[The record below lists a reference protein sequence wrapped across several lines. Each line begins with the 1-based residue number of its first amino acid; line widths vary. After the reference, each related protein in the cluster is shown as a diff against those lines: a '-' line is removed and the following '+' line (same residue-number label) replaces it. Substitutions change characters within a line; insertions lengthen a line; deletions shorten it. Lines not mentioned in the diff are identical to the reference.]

1 MTSFRQVG
9 EGRVVQVVVPGWG
22 VVVGSAYPR
31 GDPRWA
37 CTKRDRGRLVR
48 PLLTPLV
55 GEACDS
61 PLHMGTLSCGV
72 LFPPQENARGHSRP
86 RVWKRALPPPPL
98 GNPSR
103 IPNLTYRRFPLP
115 PHWAEMTVDAKQ
127 RWILGWRAGLR
138 RVSLGVGRVGD
149 AVFVWARNASDALD
163 RLPTEPM
170 AELH

>member
-1 MTSFRQVG
+1 M
-9 EGRVVQVVVPGWG
+9 
-22 VVVGSAYPR
+22 
-31 GDPRWA
+31 
-37 CTKRDRGRLVR
+37 R
-48 PLLTPLV
+48 PLLTPLF

-103 IPNLTYRRFPLP
+103 IPNRPHRRFPLP
-115 PHWAEMTVDAKQ
+115 PHWAEMTLDAKQ

-138 RVSLGVGRVGD
+138 RVSLGVGSWGMLFSSGLGTRAMRSIGYQPSR
-149 AVFVWARNASDALD
+149 WPSSIGPIPEGTYLTRARSVQGQGSCNLD
-163 RLPTEPM
+163 
-170 AELH
+170 